1 MKKVMFVIGVL
12 SNGGAERVISILAKE
27 MIRKGYEVSIV
38 TVFGDNNNYVTD
50 KRITLYPINQ
60 KYKNKMLRVMGI
72 LRRTRQIIKQQNPD
86 LIISFDTTIN
96 IYTIVSRTFLPN
108 KLIVSERNDPY
119 QYPGSKG
126 IRKVRDFLYRFC
138 DGFVFQTED
147 AKKYF
152 SSRIQEKGV
161 VIPNPIIS
169 DLPYWNENSSEKT
182 IITASRLNRQKNL
195 PMLINAYS
203 RIKDSFPEY
212 KLKIFG
218 VGELREELLNQIE
231 HLGLS
236 DRVTIP
242 GFSNDIHTEMAN
254 SDLFVIPS
262 DYEGISNSML
272 EALAIGVPVIST
284 DSPIGG
290 AKMFIKNEEN
300 GILIKV
306 RDTDGLVQ
314 AMNQILSDKKFAKNL
329 SYEARKI
336 RKDLQSEKIAK
347 IWVEFAQKIY
357 RGNHEW

>member
-1 MKKVMFVIGVL
+1 MFVIGVL

-27 MIRKGYEVSIV
+27 MSNKGHEVSIV

-50 KRITLYPINQ
+50 KRITLYPIKQ
-60 KYKNKMLRVMGI
+60 KYKNKMLRAMEIV
-72 LRRTRQIIKQQNPD
+72 RKTRQLIKQQNPD
-86 LIISFDTTIN
+86 LIISFDATIN
-96 IYTIVSRTFLPN
+96 IYTILACTFLPN

-119 QYPGSKG
+119 QYPGNKG
-126 IRKVRDFLYRFC
+126 IRRVRDFLYRFC

-147 AKKYF
+147 ARKYF
-152 SSRIQEKGV
+152 PTRIQEKGV

-169 DLPYWNENSSEKT
+169 NLPYWNENSSKKT

-203 RIKDSFPEY
+203 KIEDSFPEY
-212 KLKIFG
+212 RLKIFG
-218 VGELREELLNQIE
+218 VGELRDELLEQIE
-231 HLGLS
+231 QLGLS
-236 DRVTIP
+236 DKVAIP

-262 DYEGISNSML
+262 NYEGISNSML

-290 AKMFIKNEEN
+290 ARMFIKNEEN
-300 GILIKV
+300 GLLIKV
-306 RDTDGLVQ
+306 GDTDGLIQ
-314 AMNQILSDKKFAKNL
+314 AISKVLSDKKFAKHI

-336 RKDLQSEKIAK
+336 RKDLQSDKIAET
-347 IWVEFAQKIY
+347 WVEFAQRIY
-357 RGNHEW
+357 RGNHGR

>member
-1 MKKVMFVIGVL
+1 MRKVMFVIGVL

-27 MIRKGYEVSIV
+27 MSNRGYEVSIV

-50 KRITLYPINQ
+50 KRITLYPIKQ
-60 KYKNKMLRVMGI
+60 KYKNKMLRVMKI
-72 LRRTRQIIKQQNPD
+72 VRKTRQIIKRQNPD
-86 LIISFDTTIN
+86 LIISFDATIN
-96 IYTIVSRTFLPN
+96 LYTIISCTFLPN

-119 QYPGSKG
+119 QYPGNKG
-126 IRKVRDFLYRFC
+126 IRRVRDFLYRFC

-161 VIPNPIIS
+161 VIPNPITS
-169 DLPYWNENSSEKT
+169 NLPYWNEENSEKT
-182 IITASRLNRQKNL
+182 IITASRLNKQKNL

-203 RIKDSFPEY
+203 KIKDSFPEY

-218 VGELREELLNQIE
+218 VGELRDELLDQIE
-231 HLGLS
+231 QSGLS
-236 DRVTIP
+236 DKITLP
-242 GFSNDIHTEMAN
+242 GFSNDIHNEMAN

-300 GILIKV
+300 GLLIKV
-306 RDTDGLVQ
+306 GDTDGLVQ
-314 AMNQILSDKKFAKNL
+314 AMNKVLSDKNFAKHL

-336 RKDLQSEKIAK
+336 REDLKLEKIAK
-347 IWVEFAQKIY
+347 NWVEFAQKIY
-357 RGNHEW
+357 RGSHE